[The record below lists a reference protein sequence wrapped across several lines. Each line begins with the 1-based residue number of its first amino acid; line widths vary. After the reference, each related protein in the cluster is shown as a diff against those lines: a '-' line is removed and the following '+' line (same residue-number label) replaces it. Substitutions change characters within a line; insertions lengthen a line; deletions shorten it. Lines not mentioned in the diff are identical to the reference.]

1 MSTGPSSSDA
11 AQREPAPAPPGSEV
25 DLHDADVVIELFEQ
39 AARALSRHPG
49 RSGSVIDLPGR
60 GRLMMTGDLHDHG
73 LNFQRIVRLAQL
85 HESKD
90 HYLILHEVIHG
101 PGRINGRDM
110 SVRMLAR
117 VAALIA
123 AHPKQV
129 LMLLANHD
137 LSQLNGEGILKNG
150 VSVVEAF
157 DAGVDFLYDDRA
169 DAVRDA
175 MGRLMRAMPLA
186 VRCDNGVMCCHSLPA
201 PRKLESFDK
210 TVLERELTDADLA
223 GEGPASLMVWGRNH
237 TQRVADEL
245 GEAWGARQFVMGHQP
260 AEFGYELEGETM
272 LVLASDHEHGVALP
286 IDLARPMTRDELVA
300 EILPLGAVLM

>member
-1 MSTGPSSSDA
+1 MSTGPSSSDTGA
-11 AQREPAPAPPGSEV
+11 REPTPAPPGSDV
-25 DLHDADVVIELFEQ
+25 DLHDADVVIDLFNR
-39 AARALSRHPG
+39 AAHALARHPG
-49 RSGSVIDLPGR
+49 RGGAVIDLPAR

-73 LNFQRIVRLAQL
+73 LNLQRIVRLAQL
-85 HESKD
+85 HERKD

-117 VAALIA
+117 VAALIVE
-123 AHPKQV
+123 HPRQV

-137 LSQLNGEGILKNG
+137 LSQLNGEGIVKNG

-175 MGRLMRAMPLA
+175 MAKLIRAMPLA
-186 VRCDNGVMCCHSLPA
+186 VRCGNGVMCCHSLPA
-201 PRKLESFDK
+201 PRKLEAFDK
-210 TVLERELTDADLA
+210 TVLDRTLTDEDLA
-223 GEGPASLMVWGRNH
+223 GEGAASLMVWGRNH

-245 GEAWGARQFVMGHQP
+245 GEAWGAKQFVMGHQP
-260 AEFGYELEGETM
+260 ADYGYELEGESM
-272 LVLASDHEHGVALP
+272 LVLASDHDHGVALP
-286 IDLARPMTRDELVA
+286 IDLEHEPTRDELVT